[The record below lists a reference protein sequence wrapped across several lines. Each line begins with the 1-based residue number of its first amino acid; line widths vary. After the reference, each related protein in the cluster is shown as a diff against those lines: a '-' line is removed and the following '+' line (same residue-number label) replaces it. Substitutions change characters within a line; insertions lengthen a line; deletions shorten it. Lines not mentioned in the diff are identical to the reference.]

1 MKISLSRVQFF
12 LLLFITQTGSSF
24 FSFPSPF
31 IAATGRDAWLIFIVA
46 GTIHYLLLLLYEK
59 NYNYFS
65 IGPYIG
71 WLYKGYWLFICVC
84 YLAYV
89 DYTLAVWGFPETP
102 PSIVI
107 AVLVSV
113 SLYANLSRAETVINL
128 SVILIPL
135 ILLFMIFL
143 QFAWKEFVWTN
154 IFPIGEA
161 TGKQWGIGLLKA
173 QIAFIG
179 MELYL
184 FFRKYIDMTQ
194 KIKGFPLFVY
204 QSVWLLFFL
213 ISIFISLFYY
223 TLTGLKMIPEPLLYL
238 LKSQEVTFVERLDLF
253 FLYIWTI
260 WTIITVTIIS
270 FVALYVHRLHAK
282 ENRKRDTIIWHLLL
296 IVIPLFFLTKGSV
309 EKLNDVIIYVHLTFA
324 FIIPII
330 VITVNRRKVK

>member
-1 MKISLSRVQFF
+1 MTHNLSRIQFF
-12 LLLFITQTGSSF
+12 LLLFIIQTGSSF

-31 IAATGRDAWLIFIVA
+31 IAATGRDAWLIFLVA
-46 GTIHYLLLLLYEK
+46 GAFHYLLLFWYENSYK
-59 NYNYFS
+59 YFS
-65 IGPYIG
+65 IGPFVG

-102 PSIVI
+102 PFIVI

-128 SVILIPL
+128 TVILVPL
-135 ILLFMIFL
+135 ILLFVVFL

-161 TGKQWGIGLLKA
+161 TGKQWGEGLLKS

-184 FFRKYIDMTQ
+184 FARKDVNLKQ

-204 QSVWLLFFL
+204 QLVWLLFFL

-223 TLTGLKMIPEPLLYL
+223 TLPGLKKIPEPLLYL

-260 WTIITVTIIS
+260 WTIITVTIFS
-270 FVALYVHRLHAK
+270 FAALYVHRLHAK

-296 IVIPLFFLTKGSV
+296 VVIPLFFLTKGSV
-309 EKLNDVIIYVHLTFA
+309 EKLNHIIIYVHLAFA
-324 FIIPII
+324 ILIPAI
-330 VITVNRRKVK
+330 VITLNRRKVK